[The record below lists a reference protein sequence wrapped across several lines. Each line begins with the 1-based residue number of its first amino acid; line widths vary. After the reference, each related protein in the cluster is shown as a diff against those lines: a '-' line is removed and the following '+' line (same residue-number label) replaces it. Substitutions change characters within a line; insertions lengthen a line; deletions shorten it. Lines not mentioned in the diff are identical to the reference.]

1 MSETQE
7 QIEKAQRYTAAS
19 LNHLIQTTE
28 ELTQF
33 QLEEITELVNEVSRL
48 LPAGNVVQ
56 MVFSQLRSVKGRRVS
71 SKDSRRLMGLLQQG
85 MSTFLD
91 KMAYMTFYTTPAI
104 LISGYQVLL
113 QAAGKD
119 PNEAF
124 PNGTWQ
130 YYLEF
135 GLREDTARHACET
148 IGFKQAVD
156 SQGLQVT
163 EADELAAWIMAA
175 ATTLIDYD
183 DLLLQEWQERILLRR
198 LGHRL
203 EDEKIMSQWLARR
216 PYGVPSDYDGN
227 YVTYRREVFG
237 NFMREMLGKKLKPE
251 QVDETVAFW
260 GDEQTLSTEDRFNY
274 QRQMSLL
281 ATLEPSVFNDTRL
294 PLSIED
300 CYIAVIWNGLYH
312 LIPITHN
319 FAQLDQ
325 LTIRAFAQAIL
336 NYRKRRT
343 GDALDE
349 LMITIPRS
357 DQKAVRDQLPNAS
370 RQQLA
375 KLRRAPIIINWERV
389 NSSLSLAEIRRGRRG
404 IGDHALTLFRTNDSM
419 VFDQSHIF
427 FDAAWGMACA
437 EIVTNHAIRY
447 IESMHDLEPIEM
459 PRLKPSSVDFTI
471 PRQMST
477 ELSKSSAVF
486 SELDAEV
493 ELPTVVAEMNQLRR
507 MMAKRNRKLRLT
519 INDFLVLYRSL
530 FNQYY
535 RPHKSLVETLT
546 LLEAGSKR
554 QKQVVHDV
562 QEMLHEIS
570 QTTPAFL
577 IPIDASIINPRDRIF
592 PVTFAPAP
600 PWTDIGPFHED
611 TWSLFRSYQK
621 QPDEAKWKKFSSART
636 RYLEM
641 LWMFGMLME
650 RYKEIA
656 LEGKS
661 FSTATLK
668 ILGSVP
674 KRLQAMLR
682 DIPDRIDI
690 LNDMLKGTEVFS
702 NVGRVIDDSS
712 LARFITAKDDN
723 RKKELCWGIMT
734 RADDVMVIS
743 LRDFRPQVTALLDM
757 GAADTAQA
765 ITQDFLEGYKN
776 GFQRYIREL
785 HEIVKLRKSHS

>member
-1 MSETQE
+1 VSDTIEK
-7 QIEKAQRYTAAS
+7 IEKAQRYTAAS

-33 QLEEITELVNEVSRL
+33 QLDEITELVNEVSRL

-113 QAAGKD
+113 RAAGKD

-135 GLREDTARHACET
+135 GLREDTGRHACET
-148 IGFKQAVD
+148 VGFKHSID
-156 SQGLQVT
+156 SQRLRVS
-163 EADELAAWIMAA
+163 EADQLAAWIMAA
-175 ATTLIDYD
+175 ASTLIDYD
-183 DLLLQEWQERILLRR
+183 NLLFQEWQERIFLRR
-198 LGHRL
+198 LGERL
-203 EDEKIMSQWLARR
+203 NDSHIMSRWLKRR
-216 PYGVPSDYDGN
+216 PYGVPPTVDQSYI
-227 YVTYRREVFG
+227 TYRRETFAE
-237 NFMREMLGKKLKPE
+237 FIRDMLGKELKPE

-260 GDEQTLSTEDRFNY
+260 GEEQTLSGDDRFGY

-281 ATLEPSVFNDTRL
+281 AALEPSVFNDTRV

-300 CYIAVIWNGLYH
+300 SYVAIIWNGLYH
-312 LIPITHN
+312 LIPVTHN
-319 FAQLDQ
+319 HVQLDQ
-325 LTIRAFAQAIL
+325 LTMRAFAQAIL
-336 NYRKRRT
+336 NNRQRRI

-349 LMITIPRS
+349 LIIAIPRG
-357 DQKAVRDQLPNAS
+357 DQKNVREQLPS
-370 RQQLA
+370 SSQGQIA
-375 KLRRAPIIINWERV
+375 KLRKAPIVINWERV
-389 NSSLSLAEIRRGRRG
+389 NSTLPLAEIRRGRRG
-404 IGDHALTLFRTNDSM
+404 IGDHALTLFRTSDSM

-427 FDAAWGMACA
+427 FDATWGMACA
-437 EIVTNHAIRY
+437 EIITSHAIRY
-447 IESMHDLEPIEM
+447 IETMHNLEPIEM
-459 PRLKPSSVDFTI
+459 PRLKPSFLDFTI
-471 PRQMST
+471 PRQLSNS
-477 ELSKSSAVF
+477 LSKSGVPMH
-486 SELDAEV
+486 ELNAEV
-493 ELPTVVAEMNQLRR
+493 ELPTIVEEMNQLRR
-507 MMAKRNRKLRLT
+507 LMSKRNRKLRLT
-519 INDFLVLYRSL
+519 INDFLVLFRAL

-535 RPHKSLVETLT
+535 RPSKTLIETLT

-554 QKQVVHDV
+554 QRQVVHDV
-562 QEMLHEIS
+562 RELLYEIS
-570 QTTPAFL
+570 QTMPAFL
-577 IPIDASIINPRDRIF
+577 IPIDASIINPRDRVF

-600 PWTDIGPFHED
+600 PWTEIGPFHEE
-611 TWSLFRSYQK
+611 TWSLYKAYQK
-621 QPDEAKWKKFSSART
+621 QPNEARWKTFSESRT

-641 LWMFGMLME
+641 LWMFGLLME

-674 KRLQAMLR
+674 KRLQTMLR
-682 DIPDRIDI
+682 DIPDRIDV

-702 NVGRVIDDSS
+702 NAGRVSDESS
-712 LARFITAKDDN
+712 LVRFITAKDDN

-734 RADDVMVIS
+734 RADGVMVIS
-743 LRDFRPQVTALLDM
+743 LRDFRPQLTALLDV
-757 GAADTAQA
+757 GAADTAHD
-765 ITQDFLEGYKN
+765 ITRDFLEGYKS
-776 GFQRYIREL
+776 GLQSYIREL
-785 HEIVKLRKSHS
+785 HEMVKIRKAHS